1 MEKIKK
7 SDVNFITKVIKIKRV
22 TKVVKGGRRFHFS
35 ALVIVGNNNGIVGY
49 GLGKA
54 NEVALATLKGAEQA
68 KKKLLNIPI
77 IHDTIPHTVIG
88 KNNGGKVLIKP
99 AAKGTGIIAGG
110 GARVVFELAGIK
122 NILSKSQGS
131 KNANN
136 VVGAAFEALKQLRDP
151 LTIAKSRGITLQK
164 LFNG

>member
-7 SDVNFITKVIKIKRV
+7 SDINFITKVIKIKRV
-22 TKVVKGGRRFHFS
+22 TKVVKGGRRFRFS

-54 NEVALATLKGAEQA
+54 NEVSLATLKGAEQA
-68 KKKLLNIPI
+68 KKNILKIPI
-77 IHDTIPHTVIG
+77 IHDTIPHVVIG
-88 KNNGGKVLIKP
+88 QKNGGKILIKP
-99 AAKGTGIIAGG
+99 ASQGTGVIAGG
-110 GARVVFELAGIK
+110 GARIVFELAGIK

-131 KNANN
+131 KNSNN
-136 VVGAAFEALKQLRDP
+136 MIGAAFNALKQLRDP
-151 LTIAKSRGITLQK
+151 LSIAKSRNITLNK

>member
-7 SDVNFITKVIKIKRV
+7 GDVNFTTKVIKIKRV
-22 TKVVKGGRRFHFS
+22 TKVVKGGRRFRFS

-54 NEVALATLKGAEQA
+54 NEVALATLKGAERA
-68 KKKLLNIPI
+68 KKNILKVPI
-77 IHDTIPHTVIG
+77 IHDTIPHAIVG
-88 KNNGGKVLIKP
+88 KNNGGKILIKP
-99 AAKGTGIIAGG
+99 AVKGTGVIAGG

-131 KNANN
+131 NNANN
-136 VVGAAFEALKQLRDP
+136 MVGAAFDALKQLRDP
-151 LTIAKSRGITLQK
+151 ISIAKIRGISLSK